1 MSQLEPLKEKA
12 GNACG
17 DKDQKCC
24 ICIPL
29 ETGMKILGC
38 LFCLGAILIGLGLVQ
53 CIAYNIIIA
62 IVIGVILLPYLY
74 LCFIWFKWMREDNE
88 ENCKMVVKAMNIYK
102 IVAWIFSE
110 LSLAAIFQEPST
122 LVSALINFVLNLL
135 FVRYYPL

>member
-62 IVIGVILLPYLY
+62 IVIGAILLPYLY

-102 IVAWIFSE
+102 IVECCAVKQCAGPQWVRNDPTPSGE
-110 LSLAAIFQEPST
+110 LTVGT
-122 LVSALINFVLNLL
+122 LL
-135 FVRYYPL
+135 